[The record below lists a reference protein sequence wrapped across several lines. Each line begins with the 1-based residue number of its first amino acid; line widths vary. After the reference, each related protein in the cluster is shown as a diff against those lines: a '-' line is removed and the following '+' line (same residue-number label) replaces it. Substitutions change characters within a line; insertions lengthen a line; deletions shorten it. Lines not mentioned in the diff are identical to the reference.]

1 MDSAQQRWKLVTQE
15 EVFNPGWFRILR
27 KTYSIDQ
34 NPPGAPYYVL
44 ERSPF
49 VVVVAVRDG
58 ELFLVRQYR
67 QGTDEYYWALPAGY
81 INGAETPLD
90 AARREAREEVGCE
103 VNGATLVGAID
114 PLPGYVKSRAFV
126 VRCEV
131 AQLTCESDE
140 EEIVDVCQ
148 VTWGDALE
156 MVRTGA
162 IREMQAVSA
171 LLLTYL
177 LEQHR

>member
-1 MDSAQQRWKLVTQE
+1 M
-15 EVFNPGWFRILR
+15 
-27 KTYSIDQ
+27 
-34 NPPGAPYYVL
+34 
-44 ERSPF
+44 
-49 VVVVAVRDG
+49 
-58 ELFLVRQYR
+58 
-67 QGTDEYYWALPAGY
+67 
-81 INGAETPLD
+81 
-90 AARREAREEVGCE
+90 
-103 VNGATLVGAID
+103 VGAID